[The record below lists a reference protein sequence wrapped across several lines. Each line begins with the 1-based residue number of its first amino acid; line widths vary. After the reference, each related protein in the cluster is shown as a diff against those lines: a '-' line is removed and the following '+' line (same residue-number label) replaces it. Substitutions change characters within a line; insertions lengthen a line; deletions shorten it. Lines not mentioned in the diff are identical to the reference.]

1 MTAMKKWDV
10 VLVLFALA
18 VFVSSCGLFTIS
30 PRTAEPAAERLLVS
44 NIAGDDVSVQRGRI
58 LGYTVMQEYPSLI
71 FTFIPRYE
79 NGGRSCEDCPDEIE
93 VEPVAQTEPGKEEE
107 AVSAPIKS
115 KQELESL
122 KLQLRSI
129 EVAINRQESE
139 IANLKNLCVNVQ
151 DVASLEML
159 FQKPQ
164 TTKQTVQ
171 SAPSAEIFSTVGFH
185 KYVSQQHGFTVKFP
199 ADVQKTDY
207 GTLTYYT
214 AEIAG
219 EGAYNIFVEMY
230 SESLKAQGAVEAAL
244 GGYLQHKLDLF
255 GDKVDMKN
263 SGPVDFLGHKGLSYE
278 YVVASDNTNVCFK
291 GVYFVRDNLGY
302 ALSVVCTEEN
312 KPLAYSKYGYFVDSF
327 LLHEILTESSQDP
340 DNPKP
345 GADDGDEPDESDK
358 SNDSRQKP
366 AVASRR
372 K

>member
-1 MTAMKKWDV
+1 MKKSNV
-10 VLVLFALA
+10 VLALFALA
-18 VFVSSCGLFTIS
+18 VFVGSCGLFTIN
-30 PRTAEPAAERLLVS
+30 PRTAPPPAERLLAI
-44 NIAGDDVSVQRGRI
+44 NTAGDDTSGQRGRI

-79 NGGRSCEDCPDEIE
+79 NGDRGFEDCPDEIE
-93 VEPVAQTEPGKEEE
+93 VEPAGQTEPGKDEEE
-107 AVSAPIKS
+107 AALVPIKS

-139 IANLKNLCVNVQ
+139 IANLKNLYVNVQ
-151 DVASLEML
+151 DTASLERL
-159 FQKPQ
+159 FQRPQ
-164 TTKQTVQ
+164 ATKQTVQ
-171 SAPSAEIFSTVGFH
+171 SAPSAEVFSTVGFH

-219 EGAYNIFVEMY
+219 EGSYNIFVEMY
-230 SESLKAQGAVEAAL
+230 SESLKAEGAVEAAL
-244 GGYLQHKLDLF
+244 GRYLQHKLDLF

-291 GVYFVRDNLGY
+291 GVYFIRDNLGY
-302 ALSVVCTEEN
+302 ALSVVCTEES
-312 KPLAYSKYGYFVDSF
+312 KPLAYVKYGYFVDSF
-327 LLHEILTESSQDP
+327 ILHEIITESAQNR
-340 DNPKP
+340 DNQKP
-345 GADDGDEPDESDK
+345 GGDNGDKSDESK
-358 SNDSRQKP
+358 EPNDPGQKQ

-372 K
+372 E

>member
-151 DVASLEML
+151 EATNNQTDGAIRTISRD
-159 FQKPQ
+159 FQYRW
-164 TTKQTVQ
+164 
-171 SAPSAEIFSTVGFH
+171 FSQICF
-185 KYVSQQHGFTVKFP
+185 
-199 ADVQKTDY
+199 AAARLY
-207 GTLTYYT
+207 GQVP
-214 AEIAG
+214 G
-219 EGAYNIFVEMY
+219 RC
-230 SESLKAQGAVEAAL
+230 S
-244 GGYLQHKLDLF
+244 
-255 GDKVDMKN
+255 KN
-263 SGPVDFLGHKGLSYE
+263 
-278 YVVASDNTNVCFK
+278 
-291 GVYFVRDNLGY
+291 
-302 ALSVVCTEEN
+302 
-312 KPLAYSKYGYFVDSF
+312 
-327 LLHEILTESSQDP
+327 
-340 DNPKP
+340 
-345 GADDGDEPDESDK
+345 
-358 SNDSRQKP
+358 
-366 AVASRR
+366 
-372 K
+372 

>member
-10 VLVLFALA
+10 VLLLFVLA
-18 VFVSSCGLFTIS
+18 VFVSSCGLFTIRS
-30 PRTAEPAAERLLVS
+30 PRTAAPPAERLLAI
-44 NIAGDDVSVQRGRI
+44 NTAGDDTAEQRGRI

-79 NGGRSCEDCPDEIE
+79 NGDRGDDNCPDEVE
-93 VEPVAQTEPGKEEE
+93 VETVAQTEPKEEV
-107 AVSAPIKS
+107 VSAPIKPE
-115 KQELESL
+115 QELESL
-122 KLQLRSI
+122 KVQLRAI

-139 IANLKNLCVNVQ
+139 IANLNNSGVNVQ
-151 DVASLEML
+151 DTASQAPLPRI
-159 FQKPQ
+159 PQ
-164 TTKQTVQ
+164 ATKQTAQ
-171 SAPSAEIFSTVGFH
+171 STAAKAFSTVGFH
-185 KYVSQQHGFTVKFP
+185 EYVSEQHGFTVKFP
-199 ADVQKTDY
+199 ANVEKADY

-230 SESLKAQGAVEAAL
+230 GESLKAEGAVEAAL
-244 GGYLQHKLDLF
+244 GGYLQQKLDLF
-255 GDKVDMKN
+255 GDKVDIKN

-278 YVVASDNTNVCFK
+278 YVVASNNTNVCFK

-312 KPLAYSKYGYFVDSF
+312 KPLAYAKYGYLVDSF
-327 LLHEILTESSQDP
+327 LLHEKLTEGSQDP
-340 DNPKP
+340 DNQKP
-345 GADDGDEPDESDK
+345 GGDDGDESDK
-358 SNDSRQKP
+358 SDKSNDPGQKP